1 MHVLEMGIETYLNIK
16 QLCNGGCCGI
26 FKKLCFLFF
35 NFILKL
41 KFEDQFSIIDF
52 RIPASHLS
60 RISPVVMVFV
70 LNQCI
75 SNEASRP

>member
-1 MHVLEMGIETYLNIK
+1 MEGAVGYSK
-16 QLCNGGCCGI
+16 SYV
-26 FKKLCFLFF
+26 FCFSK
-35 NFILKL
+35 FISKL